1 MNLEDLTPGKSWA
14 CKFKVITFLDTDGNI
29 IDKKVNVGE
38 KHPGKPG
45 VYEGLGIIQIR
56 DVENDLVKL
65 IDVES
70 KKEFCVAWENC
81 WDPDT
86 IEWGSND

>member
-1 MNLEDLTPGKSWA
+1 MKLEELTVGESWA
-14 CKFKVITFLDTDGNI
+14 CKFKVTTFVDEQGKVIDT
-29 IDKKVNVGE
+29 KLCVGE

-86 IEWGSND
+86 IEWSSND

>member
-1 MNLEDLTPGKSWA
+1 MKLEELTVGESWA
-14 CKFKVITFLDTDGNI
+14 CKFKVTTFVDEQGKV
-29 IDKKVNVGE
+29 IDAKLSVGE

-86 IEWGSND
+86 IKWSSDD

>member
-1 MNLEDLTPGKSWA
+1 MKLEELTVGESWA
-14 CKFKVITFLDTDGNI
+14 CKFKVTTFVDEQGKV
-29 IDKKVNVGE
+29 IDAKLCVGE
-38 KHPGKPG
+38 KHPGKPS
-45 VYEGLGIIQIR
+45 VYEGLGIIKVR

-86 IEWGSND
+86 IEWSSDD